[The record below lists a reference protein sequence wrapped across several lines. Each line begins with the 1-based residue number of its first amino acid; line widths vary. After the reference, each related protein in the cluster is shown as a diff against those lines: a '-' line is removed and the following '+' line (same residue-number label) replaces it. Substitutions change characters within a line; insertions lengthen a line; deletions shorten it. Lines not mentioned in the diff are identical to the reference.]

1 MKAISLCLL
10 IALHICC
17 LAFVENHA
25 GRRRLPPP
33 SFPIE
38 AASTSSKGINRR
50 RLTDVV
56 SLASSPLEATSTL
69 ISFEE
74 VAASLQ
80 LFYTAALVAGVGFSQ
95 RMAGRQ
101 DFKNEMAT
109 KIATGK
115 ITPEELV
122 DEITLMAEE
131 INNEISESRSF
142 AEAAQM
148 EVEKILDETRAI
160 QQKLQQIPDALN
172 IEKAALAIEI
182 EVPVKAH
189 LQEKMLIT
197 AGGKQIPIKE
207 KAVTAGGS
215 KEESVIP
222 IGIVEGFG
230 LYDDVFEMEEVEEE
244 EMVWSVPVLGHGDE
258 IKTNM
263 KVDESK
269 EFTIV
274 RDTTVTVEEDDAI
287 ELVANYLQTK
297 SRKATI
303 SSDSTKQGEEKVTA
317 DPKPSPPSS
326 EPPVEALC
334 SAQNTIE
341 GPIRSSPLARLLC
354 SELGVELADVYPG
367 SGLKGRIIADDVK
380 NYAINRENPAD

>member
-1 MKAISLCLL
+1 M
-10 IALHICC
+10 
-17 LAFVENHA
+17 
-25 GRRRLPPP
+25 
-33 SFPIE
+33 
-38 AASTSSKGINRR
+38 
-50 RLTDVV
+50 

-101 DFKNEMAT
+101 DFKNDMAT

-142 AEAAQM
+142 AEVAQM

-326 EPPVEALC
+326 EPPVEALS

-367 SGLKGRIIADDVK
+367 SGLKGRIIADDVR
-380 NYAINRENPAD
+380 NYAISRENPAD